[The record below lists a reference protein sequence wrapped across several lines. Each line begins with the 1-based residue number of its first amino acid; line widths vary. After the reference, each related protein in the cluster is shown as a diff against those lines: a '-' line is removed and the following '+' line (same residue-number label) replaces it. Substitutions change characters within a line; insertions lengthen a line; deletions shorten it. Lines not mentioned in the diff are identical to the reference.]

1 MGPGRPEIICFTF
14 NGSHFIFIKIKM
26 QFCRQIAKLFHSQ
39 LENLEALQ
47 LFILFISKYAVNI
60 FEYALMLD
68 TLWVHCTGG

>member
-1 MGPGRPEIICFTF
+1 
-14 NGSHFIFIKIKM
+14 M

-60 FEYALMLD
+60 F
-68 TLWVHCTGG
+68 